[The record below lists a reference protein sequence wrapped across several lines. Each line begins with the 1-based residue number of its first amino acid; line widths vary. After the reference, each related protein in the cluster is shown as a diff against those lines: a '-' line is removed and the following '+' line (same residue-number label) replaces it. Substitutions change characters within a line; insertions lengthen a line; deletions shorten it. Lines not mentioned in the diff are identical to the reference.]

1 MFINPNRVVRIMW
14 NPFKR
19 KSVIVRKIENFSQRG
34 IPDTEA
40 AIRFAMR
47 ENDMACFR
55 EEATMFPLPREAAY
69 GTCGQGTI
77 ETTYGELKRVFG
89 QPHSDG
95 SADGKTR
102 KEWCFHID
110 GIVCTI
116 YDWKTGR
123 KALSRIRHWSV
134 GGSSPLSIKLIR
146 LAILEHRI
154 KEGWPHVGGCRAPCP

>member
-1 MFINPNRVVRIMW
+1 MW

-19 KSVIVRKIENFSQRG
+19 NPIEKARTIEKGSKN

-47 ENDMACFR
+47 ENYKNNMTCF
-55 EEATMFPLPREAAY
+55 EEKTPTFYPPLPREAAN
-69 GTCGQGTI
+69 GTCGQGEI
-77 ETTYGELKRVFG
+77 RTTYKELKAVFG
-89 QPHSDG
+89 QPTSG
-95 SADGKTR
+95 SADGKIR
-102 KEWCFHID
+102 KSWCFHID

-123 KALSRIRHWSV
+123 TALSRIRHWSV

-146 LAILEHRI
+146 LAILEHRL
-154 KEGWPHVGGCRAPCP
+154 KNGWPSIHRGRAPCP

>member
-1 MFINPNRVVRIMW
+1 MW
-14 NPFKR
+14 NPLKQLR
-19 KSVIVRKIENFSQRG
+19 KSRQAPSIQKG
-34 IPDTEA
+34 DIPDTEA

-47 ENDMACFR
+47 ENHKNDMACFR
-55 EEATMFPLPREAAY
+55 EEATMFPLPREAAN

-77 ETTYGELKRVFG
+77 ETTYKELKAVFG
-89 QPHSDG
+89 QPTGG
-95 SADGKTR
+95 SADGKVR
-102 KEWCFHID
+102 KSWCFHID

-123 KALSRIRHWSV
+123 TALSRIRHWSV

-146 LAILEHRI
+146 LAILEYRI

>member
-1 MFINPNRVVRIMW
+1 MW

-19 KSVIVRKIENFSQRG
+19 NPIEKARTIEKGS

-47 ENDMACFR
+47 ENYKNDMACFR

-69 GTCGQGTI
+69 GTCGQGEI
-77 ETTYGELKRVFG
+77 RTTYKELKAVFG
-89 QPHSDG
+89 QPHSG
-95 SADGKTR
+95 SPDGKVR
-102 KEWCFHID
+102 KSWCFHID

-123 KALSRIRHWSV
+123 RPLKQITRWNV
-134 GGSSPLSIKLIR
+134 GGSTRLSYR
-146 LAILEHRI
+146 LVRMAIMEYRLLQYVAVRGHGERH
-154 KEGWPHVGGCRAPCP
+154 CP

>member
-1 MFINPNRVVRIMW
+1 MW
-14 NPFKR
+14 NPLKQLR
-19 KSVIVRKIENFSQRG
+19 KSRQAPSIEKG
-34 IPDTEA
+34 DIPDTEA

-47 ENDMACFR
+47 ENHRNDMACFR
-55 EEATMFPLPREAAY
+55 EEATMFPLPREAAN

-77 ETTYGELKRVFG
+77 ETTYKELKAVFG
-89 QPHSDG
+89 QPTGG
-95 SADGKTR
+95 SADGKVR
-102 KEWCFHID
+102 KSWCFHID

-123 KALSRIRHWSV
+123 TALSRIRHWSV

>member
-1 MFINPNRVVRIMW
+1 MW
-14 NPFKR
+14 NPLKQLR
-19 KSVIVRKIENFSQRG
+19 KSRQAPSIQKG
-34 IPDTEA
+34 DIPDTEA

-47 ENDMACFR
+47 ENHRNDMACFR
-55 EEATMFPLPREAAY
+55 EEATMFPLPREAAN

-77 ETTYGELKRVFG
+77 ETTYKELKAVFG
-89 QPHSDG
+89 QPTGG
-95 SADGKTR
+95 SADGKVR
-102 KEWCFHID
+102 KSWCFHID

-123 KALSRIRHWSV
+123 TALSRIRHWSV
-134 GGSSPLSIKLIR
+134 GGSTPLSIKLIR

>member
-1 MFINPNRVVRIMW
+1 MW

-19 KSVIVRKIENFSQRG
+19 NPIEQARTIQRG
-34 IPDTEA
+34 SKGVPDTEA

-47 ENDMACFR
+47 ENHRNNMACFR

-69 GTCGQGTI
+69 GTCGQGEI
-77 ETTYGELKRVFG
+77 RTTYKELKAVFG
-89 QPHSDG
+89 QPHGGG

-123 KALSRIRHWSV
+123 TALSRIRHWSV
-134 GGSSPLSIKLIR
+134 GGSTPLSIKLIR
-146 LAILEHRI
+146 LAILEHRLA
-154 KEGWPHVGGCRAPCP
+154 EGWPSIHGGRAPCP

>member
-1 MFINPNRVVRIMW
+1 MW
-14 NPFKR
+14 NPLKR
-19 KSVIVRKIENFSQRG
+19 NPIEKARTIEKGS

-47 ENDMACFR
+47 ENHRNDMACFR

-69 GTCGQGTI
+69 GTCGQGEI
-77 ETTYGELKRVFG
+77 RTTYKELKAVFG
-89 QPHSDG
+89 QPHGDG

-123 KALSRIRHWSV
+123 RPLKQITRWNV
-134 GGSSPLSIKLIR
+134 GGSSRLSYR
-146 LAILEHRI
+146 LVRMAIMEYRLLQYVAVRGHGERH
-154 KEGWPHVGGCRAPCP
+154 CP

>member
-1 MFINPNRVVRIMW
+1 MW

-19 KSVIVRKIENFSQRG
+19 NPIEKARTIEKGS

-47 ENDMACFR
+47 ENHRNDMACFR
-55 EEATMFPLPREAAY
+55 EEATMFPLPREAAN

-77 ETTYGELKRVFG
+77 ETTYKELKAVFG
-89 QPHSDG
+89 QPTGG
-95 SADGKTR
+95 SADGKVR
-102 KEWCFHID
+102 KSWCFHID

-123 KALSRIRHWSV
+123 TPLKSITRWNV
-134 GGSSPLSIKLIR
+134 GGSSKLSYHFVRMAIMEYR
-146 LAILEHRI
+146 LLQYVAVRGHGERH
-154 KEGWPHVGGCRAPCP
+154 CP

>member
-1 MFINPNRVVRIMW
+1 MW
-14 NPFKR
+14 NPLKQLR
-19 KSVIVRKIENFSQRG
+19 KSRQAPSIEKG
-34 IPDTEA
+34 DIPDTEA

-47 ENDMACFR
+47 ENHRNDMACFR

-77 ETTYGELKRVFG
+77 ETTYKELKAVFG
-89 QPHSDG
+89 QPTGG
-95 SADGKTR
+95 SADGKVR
-102 KEWCFHID
+102 KSWCFHID

-123 KALSRIRHWSV
+123 TALSRIRHWSV

-146 LAILEHRI
+146 LAILEYRI

>member
-1 MFINPNRVVRIMW
+1 MW
-14 NPFKR
+14 NPLKQLR
-19 KSVIVRKIENFSQRG
+19 KSRQAPSIENNDEF

-47 ENDMACFR
+47 ENYKNDMACFR

-77 ETTYGELKRVFG
+77 ETTYDELKRVFG
-89 QPHSDG
+89 KAHGGG

-123 KALSRIRHWSV
+123 TALSRIRHWSV

-146 LAILEHRI
+146 LAILEYRI

>member
-1 MFINPNRVVRIMW
+1 MW
-14 NPFKR
+14 NPLKQLR
-19 KSVIVRKIENFSQRG
+19 KSRQAPSIQKG
-34 IPDTEA
+34 DIPDTEA

-47 ENDMACFR
+47 ENHRNDMACFR
-55 EEATMFPLPREAAY
+55 EEATMFPLPREAAN

-77 ETTYGELKRVFG
+77 ETTYKELKAVFG
-89 QPHSDG
+89 QPTGG
-95 SADGKTR
+95 SADGKVR
-102 KEWCFHID
+102 KSWCFHID

-123 KALSRIRHWSV
+123 TALSRIRHWSV

>member
-1 MFINPNRVVRIMW
+1 MW

-19 KSVIVRKIENFSQRG
+19 NPIEKARTIEKGS

-47 ENDMACFR
+47 ENHRNDMACFR
-55 EEATMFPLPREAAY
+55 EEATMFPLPREAAN

-77 ETTYGELKRVFG
+77 ETTYKELKAVFG
-89 QPHSDG
+89 QPTGG
-95 SADGKTR
+95 SADGKVR
-102 KEWCFHID
+102 KSWCFHID

-123 KALSRIRHWSV
+123 TALSRIRHWSV

>member
-1 MFINPNRVVRIMW
+1 MW

-19 KSVIVRKIENFSQRG
+19 NLIEKARTIEKG
-34 IPDTEA
+34 DIPDTEA

-47 ENDMACFR
+47 ENHRNDMACFR

-77 ETTYGELKRVFG
+77 ETTYKELKAVFG
-89 QPHSDG
+89 QPTGG
-95 SADGKTR
+95 SADGKVR
-102 KEWCFHID
+102 KSWCFHID

-123 KALSRIRHWSV
+123 TALSRIRHWSV

-146 LAILEHRI
+146 LAILEYRI

>member
-1 MFINPNRVVRIMW
+1 MW
-14 NPFKR
+14 NPLKELR
-19 KSVIVRKIENFSQRG
+19 KSRQAPSIENNYDF

-47 ENDMACFR
+47 ENHRNNMACFR
-55 EEATMFPLPREAAY
+55 EEATMFPLPREAGY
-69 GTCGQGTI
+69 GTGYEGEI
-77 ETTYGELKRVFG
+77 RTTYKELKAVFG
-89 QPHSDG
+89 QPHGDG

-123 KALSRIRHWSV
+123 RPLKQITRWNV
-134 GGSSPLSIKLIR
+134 GGSSRLSYR
-146 LAILEHRI
+146 LVRMAIMEYRLLQYVAVRGHGERH
-154 KEGWPHVGGCRAPCP
+154 CP

>member
-1 MFINPNRVVRIMW
+1 MW
-14 NPFKR
+14 NPLKQLR
-19 KSVIVRKIENFSQRG
+19 KSRQAPSIENNDEF

-47 ENDMACFR
+47 DNNKNNMACFR
-55 EEATMFPLPREAAY
+55 EQATMFPLPREAGY
-69 GTCGQGTI
+69 GTGYEGEIRTS
-77 ETTYGELKRVFG
+77 YKELKAVFG
-89 QPHSDG
+89 KPMDG
-95 SADGKTR
+95 SPDGKVR
-102 KEWCFHID
+102 KSWCFHID

-123 KALSRIRHWSV
+123 TALSRIRHWSV

>member
-1 MFINPNRVVRIMW
+1 MW

-19 KSVIVRKIENFSQRG
+19 NLIEKARTIEKG
-34 IPDTEA
+34 DIPDTEA

-47 ENDMACFR
+47 ENHRNDMACFR
-55 EEATMFPLPREAAY
+55 EEATMFPLPREAAN

-77 ETTYGELKRVFG
+77 ETTYKELKAVFG
-89 QPHSDG
+89 QPTGG
-95 SADGKTR
+95 SADGKVR
-102 KEWCFHID
+102 KSWCFHID

-123 KALSRIRHWSV
+123 TALSRIRHWSV

-146 LAILEHRI
+146 LAILEYRI

>member
-1 MFINPNRVVRIMW
+1 MW

-19 KSVIVRKIENFSQRG
+19 NLIEKARTIEKG
-34 IPDTEA
+34 DIPDTEA

-47 ENDMACFR
+47 ENHKNDMACFR
-55 EEATMFPLPREAAY
+55 EEATMFPLPREAAN

-77 ETTYGELKRVFG
+77 ETTYKELKAVFG
-89 QPHSDG
+89 QPTGG
-95 SADGKTR
+95 SADGKVR
-102 KEWCFHID
+102 KSWCFHID

-123 KALSRIRHWSV
+123 TALSRIRHWSV

-146 LAILEHRI
+146 LAILEYRI

>member
-1 MFINPNRVVRIMW
+1 MW
-14 NPFKR
+14 NPLKQLR
-19 KSVIVRKIENFSQRG
+19 KSRQAPSIQKG
-34 IPDTEA
+34 DIPDTEA

-47 ENDMACFR
+47 ENHRNDMACFR
-55 EEATMFPLPREAAY
+55 EEATMFPLPREAAN

-77 ETTYGELKRVFG
+77 ETTYKELKAVFG
-89 QPHSDG
+89 QPTGG
-95 SADGKTR
+95 SADGKVR
-102 KEWCFHID
+102 KSWCFHID

-123 KALSRIRHWSV
+123 TALSRIRHWSV

-154 KEGWPHVGGCRAPCP
+154 KEGWPSIHGGRAPCP

>member
-1 MFINPNRVVRIMW
+1 MW

-19 KSVIVRKIENFSQRG
+19 NLIEKARTIEKG
-34 IPDTEA
+34 DIPDTEA

-47 ENDMACFR
+47 ENHKNDMACFR
-55 EEATMFPLPREAAY
+55 EEATMFPLPREAAN

-77 ETTYGELKRVFG
+77 ETTYKELKAVFG
-89 QPHSDG
+89 QPTGG
-95 SADGKTR
+95 SADGKVR
-102 KEWCFHID
+102 KSWCFHID

-123 KALSRIRHWSV
+123 TALSRIRHWSV

>member
-1 MFINPNRVVRIMW
+1 MW
-14 NPFKR
+14 NPFKHNP
-19 KSVIVRKIENFSQRG
+19 IEKARTIEKGS

-47 ENDMACFR
+47 ENHRNDMACFR

-69 GTCGQGTI
+69 GTCGQGQVR
-77 ETTYGELKRVFG
+77 TTYKELKAVFG
-89 QPHSDG
+89 QPNGDG

-123 KALSRIRHWSV
+123 TALSRIRNWSV
-134 GGSSPLSIKLIR
+134 GGSSPLSMKLVQ
-146 LAILEHRI
+146 LAILEYRI
-154 KEGWPHVGGCRAPCP
+154 KEGLWRDIHGSRAPFP

>member
-1 MFINPNRVVRIMW
+1 MW
-14 NPFKR
+14 NPFRRNPIAK
-19 KSVIVRKIENFSQRG
+19 VRSIENLWEF

-47 ENDMACFR
+47 ENHKNDMACFR

-69 GTCGQGTI
+69 GTCGQG
-77 ETTYGELKRVFG
+77 EVRTTYKELKAVFG
-89 QPHSDG
+89 QPNGDASD
-95 SADGKTR
+95 DGKTR

-123 KALSRIRHWSV
+123 RPLKRITRWNV
-134 GGSSPLSIKLIR
+134 GGSSRLSYR
-146 LAILEHRI
+146 LVRMAIMDYRLDGEEI
-154 KEGWPHVGGCRAPCP
+154 